1 MEDSD
6 EAEEDGTGAGADCG
20 EAARSHT
27 ERCETHAEA
36 GNTEAQ
42 RMNVSVAADVDSSPP
57 LSGIEAEIQ
66 DPPLVLDDK
75 CCLLYFVAL
84 GDFSNH

>member
-1 MEDSD
+1 M
-6 EAEEDGTGAGADCG
+6 GAGADCG
-20 EAARSHT
+20 EAAHSHT
-27 ERCETHAEA
+27 EQCETHAEA
-36 GNTEAQ
+36 GEACGTEAL
-42 RMNVSVAADVDSSPP
+42 RMNVSVAADADSSRP

-75 CCLLYFVAL
+75 CCLLNFEAL